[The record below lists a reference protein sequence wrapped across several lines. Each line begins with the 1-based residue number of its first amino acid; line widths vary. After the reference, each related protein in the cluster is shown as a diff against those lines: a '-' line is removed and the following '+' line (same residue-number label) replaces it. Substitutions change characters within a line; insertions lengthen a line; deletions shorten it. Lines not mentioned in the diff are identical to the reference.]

1 MVSSL
6 QAAPSPN
13 ILPLIDILIHLLDTE
28 RAQIELLYFHKPLG
42 VNCASQRVRLIG
54 CGSVVRSS

>member
-6 QAAPSPN
+6 QASPSPK
-13 ILPLIDILIHLLDTE
+13 ILPLIDILIHLLAE